1 VKYRVFL
8 SQFARHPLELGTFT
22 QSSRVLAR
30 RMARE
35 IDGAHR
41 VVELGAGLGPVT
53 REILR
58 RLPDNGQLIC
68 IERNGAFCRAL
79 RQLDDP
85 RLQVIHDDALQS
97 EPYVAGANC
106 VISGLPLTLF
116 DEDKRRRLLD
126 IMSKAP
132 KCVQLQYTPRIA
144 LEMRTYF
151 SNVKLKIVPWN
162 IPPAL
167 LYVATQAQ
175 PTPIRQVPRRTCR
188 SPLLLSRKNG

>member
-22 QSSRVLAR
+22 QSSRALAR

-35 IDGAHR
+35 IDGAKC

-68 IERNGAFCRAL
+68 IERNAAFCRTL
-79 RQLDDP
+79 EQLDDP
-85 RLQVIHDDALQS
+85 RLQIIHDDAVHS
-97 EPYVAGANC
+97 EPYVTGANC

-116 DEDKRRRLLD
+116 DENKRRHLLN
-126 IMSKAP
+126 IMSKAS
-132 KCVQLQYTPRIA
+132 KCVQLQYTPRIG
-144 LEMRTYF
+144 LEMRDHF
-151 SNVKLKIVPWN
+151 SKVKLKIVPWN
-162 IPPAL
+162 FPPAL
-167 LYVATQAQ
+167 LYVATQTQ
-175 PTPIRQVPRRTCR
+175 TMSI
-188 SPLLLSRKNG
+188 SG